1 MNHMSKKILVVEDDE
16 DIAFI
21 EQDYLRVVGYDV
33 HVANNGTDGLQE
45 ALHGDYDLVL
55 LDVMLP
61 GMDGFEILRRI
72 RDVIDIPILLVTA
85 KKTDIDKIR
94 GLGYGADAYIEK
106 PFSPGVL
113 VAKVKAALAQ
123 YERLKGAAR
132 QDRHVITVGK
142 IRLESDTH
150 RVFVDGKEKKLV
162 NMEFKLLEYLMM
174 HPGIVFSSE
183 QLYHDVWGMEAMG
196 STSTVSVHINHIRAE
211 IEEDP
216 SNPKHVVTVWGVG
229 YKFQ

>member
-1 MNHMSKKILVVEDDE
+1 MKKKILIVEDDE

-21 EQDYLRVVGYDV
+21 EKDYLDVTGYDTKV
-33 HVANNGTDGLQE
+33 VTDGIEGLHE
-45 ALHGDYDLVL
+45 ALTGKYDLIL

-61 GMDGFEILRRI
+61 GMDGFEICRKVRAKT
-72 RDVIDIPILLVTA
+72 DVPILMVTA
-85 KKTDIDKIR
+85 RKTDIDQIR
-94 GLGYGADAYIEK
+94 GLGFGADAYITK

-123 YERLKGAAR
+123 YDRIKGEGKQEKNA
-132 QDRHVITVGK
+132 ITIGN
-142 IRLESDTH
+142 IRLEPDTH
-150 RVFVDGKEKKLV
+150 RVFVDGKEKNLV

-196 STSTVSVHINHIRAE
+196 STSTVSVHINHIRGE

-216 SNPKHVVTVWGVG
+216 SKPKHVLTVWGVG
-229 YKFQ
+229 YKLV